1 MTIATPRYFEAMKI
15 PLLRGRGFAPQD
27 RSPGPVVAVVS
38 ESLARRFWSGE
49 DAVGGSISL
58 RLEGKPVVAEVVGVV
73 GSVRHARLDRPSE
86 PELFLP
92 HAQVPFGS
100 MTYVVRTRA
109 DSGNPA
115 RAIQE
120 RVWSVDPAQA
130 FSRVDRLRTL
140 VSRSAADRRFVA
152 SLLGAFAVFALVL
165 CALGVYGLL
174 SFITAQ
180 RTPEIGVRL
189 ALGANVR
196 DILRLVAGQTMSL
209 VAAGVVVGILGALA
223 LGRFLRHL
231 LFAVSPA
238 DPTTL
243 MVVSAVLV
251 ATAAAAC
258 VLPARRA
265 TRVDPLVALRVE

>member
-27 RSPGPVVAVVS
+27 RPPGPVVAVVS

-130 FSRVDRLRTL
+130 FSRVRR
-140 VSRSAADRRFVA
+140 RSACAWPWARTCGTSCASWPDRRCRSWRAA
-152 SLLGAFAVFALVL
+152 SSSGSSARWP
-165 CALGVYGLL
+165 
-174 SFITAQ
+174 S
-180 RTPEIGVRL
+180 
-189 ALGANVR
+189 
-196 DILRLVAGQTMSL
+196 
-209 VAAGVVVGILGALA
+209 
-223 LGRFLRHL
+223 GRFLRHL
-231 LFAVSPA
+231 LFAVSPT

-265 TRVDPLVALRVE
+265 TRVDPLVALRAE